1 MIVTIIGLLFLSLA
15 QSIIINSFILMM
27 DPGMILYPLKKQLD
41 KIFINRR
48 KIGSKWRNEHG
59 LLIIGKP
66 IAYCHKC
73 MPSIWS
79 LPLLF
84 YFNPLEVFLV
94 AIFSVYISE
103 KLYQSVNY

>member
-1 MIVTIIGLLFLSLA
+1 MIYFILELLIVSLA
-15 QSIIINSFILMM
+15 QSIFINSIFLMM

-41 KIFINRR
+41 KIFINRS

-73 MPSIWS
+73 VPSLWS

-84 YFNPLEVFLV
+84 IYNPLQVLLI

-103 KLYQSVNY
+103 LLYQKVNY

>member
-1 MIVTIIGLLFLSLA
+1 MIYFILELLIVSLA

-27 DPGMILYPLKKQLD
+27 DPGMILYPLKKELD
-41 KIFINRR
+41 KIFINRS

-94 AIFSVYISE
+94 AVFSVYISE